1 MILWFLSC
9 AVIMTAAA
17 AAAAQQMDMWNTMR
31 SESLGVA

>member
-17 AAAAQQMDMWNTMR
+17 AAAAAQQMDMWNTMR
-31 SESLGVA
+31 SE

>member
-17 AAAAQQMDMWNTMR
+17 AAAAAAQQMDMWNTMR
-31 SESLGVA
+31 SE